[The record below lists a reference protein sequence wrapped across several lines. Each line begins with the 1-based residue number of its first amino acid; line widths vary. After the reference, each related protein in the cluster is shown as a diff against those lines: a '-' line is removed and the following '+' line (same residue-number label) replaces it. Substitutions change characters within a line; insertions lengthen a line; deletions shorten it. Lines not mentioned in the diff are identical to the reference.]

1 MTKNKKNKD
10 VEPMEIDEKDWTMGD
25 EDIFDG
31 FLSEMNCI
39 DNEGFWLKIDDFS
52 NKPKTDNSGK

>member
-10 VEPMEIDEKDWTMGD
+10 VEPMEIDEKDWTMGN

-31 FLSEMNCI
+31 FLSEMNSI
-39 DNEGFWLKIDDFS
+39 DNEGFWLEIDDFP
-52 NKPKTDNSGK
+52 NKPKNDNSEI

>member
-10 VEPMEIDEKDWTMGD
+10 VEPMEIDEKDWTMGN

-31 FLSEMNCI
+31 FLPEMGCI
-39 DNEGFWLKIDDFS
+39 DNEDFWLEIDDFP
-52 NKPKTDNSGK
+52 NKPKTDNSEK